1 MKSELFLYEPWE
13 DTMDRLASM
22 QAFVQVVDSGSFAA
36 AAKRLAASPASVTH
50 HVQSLEDHLA
60 VQLLNRTTRKLNL
73 TEVGRDFYEHS
84 SRILAQV
91 EEAERSAAT
100 SQKTARGLLR
110 VNTSEGLARVLA
122 PLIAEF
128 SAVHPDVSFDLVMT
142 DHMVDLVEAGFDLAV
157 RAGPLPDSTLIS
169 RRVGVGSL
177 VLCAAPDY
185 LARRGAPE
193 RPEDLAN
200 HNCLIYARLENHWL
214 FNRGD
219 DAVTVVV
226 SGNLRSNSLEALRR
240 ATLSGQGIC
249 LLPTLLVAEDLRNG
263 LLVRLLPKWET
274 SDLVVQAVYP
284 ASRHLSVKVR
294 TFLDFLARRLI
305 NDPNL
310 GGSAPANLITFN
322 RRPLSAIRVSR

>member
-1 MKSELFLYEPWE
+1 
-13 DTMDRLASM
+13 MDRLASM

-36 AAKRLAASPASVTH
+36 AAKRLAASRASVTH
-50 HVQSLEDHLA
+50 HVQSLEDHLG

-73 TEVGRDFYEHS
+73 TEVGRDFYERS
-84 SRILAQV
+84 SRILTQL

-100 SQKTARGLLR
+100 LQKTARGLLR
-110 VNTSEGLARVLA
+110 VNTSEGLARALA

-185 LARRGAPE
+185 FAHRGAPA
-193 RPEDLAN
+193 RPEDLAS
-200 HNCLIYARLENHWL
+200 HNCLIYARLEGHWR
-214 FNRGD
+214 FKSGD
-219 DAVTVVV
+219 GAVTVDV
-226 SGNLRSNSLEALRR
+226 SGNLRSNSCEALRR
-240 ATLSGQGIC
+240 ATVAGHGIC

-263 LLVRLLPKWET
+263 LLVRLLPEWEA

-305 NDPNL
+305 SDPTL
-310 GGSAPANLITFN
+310 GSSVPTNLISLN
-322 RRPLSAIRVSR
+322 GRPPGEIRESR